1 MFRNFNPNKKHVNPT
16 PIGCETT
23 TYPENIIVYAGAAH
37 VVIINNVLKNLF
49 GERPLYSISSKEE
62 NWFSGIL
69 N

>member
-23 TYPENIIVYAGAAH
+23 TYPKNIIVYAGAAH
-37 VVIINNVLKNLF
+37 VVIINNVLKILF
-49 GERPLYSISSKEE
+49 EEMPLYSISSKED
-62 NWFSGIL
+62 NCVSGIL